1 MPLLEVKIREP
12 ADVPHA
18 SPLLS
23 VFVDLA
29 ELSHPTQI
37 AANTAFM
44 HEKERTFNPCTLSM
58 PYHRPKWI
66 HEEKMRPTGRILAYM
81 PSISRNLW

>member
-44 HEKERTFNPCTLSM
+44 HEKERIPSHALSSS
-58 PYHRPKWI
+58 PS
-66 HEEKMRPTGRILAYM
+66 TG
-81 PSISRNLW
+81 